1 MSRAEGLSLLGDLE
15 KMQQVDVDLKE
26 DELKWCRSF
35 PTGSTLHLEV
45 HEGAGRKL
53 A

>member
-26 DELKWCRSF
+26 DELKWWSDRQAPHSIWRF
-35 PTGSTLHLEV
+35 